1 MAAIRRGFRAIAT
14 GDQLD
19 TDGATPINVLSSAY
33 LSPPL
38 SRTIRSIHLHFS
50 ICFIVQSPIDLNM
63 LRSLSCLLAA
73 FAVTGTS
80 ATTFDA
86 SDNSSML
93 QLLGTVQ
100 PQGSESASTATITS
114 TSGSESTS
122 THVQYSIRN
131 GETTSK
137 GVNLGSWLVAEYWMT
152 SSADFWT
159 GAVNASHGEYTAI
172 AEATDPDAIR
182 SHFEYHHSTF
192 INESDIAEI
201 AAVGINTVRV
211 PIGYWIV
218 GFDGNDPSSKAEWKV
233 YTNGTLKYL
242 DLLITDWAKKYN
254 VAVLLSIHAAKGS
267 QNGADNSSPS
277 VYGSEFWAEFA
288 ENVNNTIAMVSYLA
302 DRYKDEDAFLG
313 FGLLNEPN
321 GDTTTDVLYDYYER
335 AYSAIR
341 ATGSECVLTV
351 APLLYEQS
359 PDVLTDF
366 MLAPAYTNVWVEWHP
381 YFVWGYDDVS
391 DRDLVN
397 TSVKINFQGDV
408 TQWNS
413 VSGHNRLFIGE
424 WCFATNGKF
433 ENDQELFYEFAQA
446 ETEVVNQAEGGWTY
460 WSWRIYED
468 ETGDNMWSL
477 RAVLRDEKLKAILFP
492 SNSGSSSTITT
503 SATNDQEQTQQQ
515 QS

>member
-1 MAAIRRGFRAIAT
+1 A
-14 GDQLD
+14 
-19 TDGATPINVLSSAY
+19 
-33 LSPPL
+33 
-38 SRTIRSIHLHFS
+38 
-50 ICFIVQSPIDLNM
+50 
-63 LRSLSCLLAA
+63 
-73 FAVTGTS
+73 
-80 ATTFDA
+80 
-86 SDNSSML
+86 
-93 QLLGTVQ
+93 
-100 PQGSESASTATITS
+100 
-114 TSGSESTS
+114 S
-122 THVQYSIRN
+122 THVQYSIRS

-137 GVNLGSWLVAEYWMT
+137 GVNLGSWLVAENWMT

-159 GAVNASHGEYTAI
+159 GAVNASQGEYTAI

-182 SHFEYHHSTF
+182 SHLEYHHSTF

-218 GFDGNDPSSKAEWKV
+218 GFDHNDPSGKAEWEV

-242 DLLITDWAKKYN
+242 DALVTDWAKKYN

-277 VYGSEFWAEFA
+277 VYGSELWGSFA
-288 ENVNNTIAMVSYLA
+288 ENVNNTISMVEYLA
-302 DRYKDEDAFLG
+302 ERYKDEEAFLG

-341 ATGSECVLTV
+341 ETGSECVLTV
-351 APLLYEQS
+351 APLLSEQS
-359 PDVLTDF
+359 PTVLTDF

-391 DRDLVN
+391 DADLVS
-397 TSVKINFQGDV
+397 TSVKVNFQGDV
-408 TQWNS
+408 SQWNS
-413 VSGHNRLFIGE
+413 VDGHNRLFIGE

-433 ENDQELFYEFAQA
+433 EDDEDLFYEFAQA
-446 ETEVVNQAEGGWTY
+446 ETAVVNQAGGGWTY

-477 RAVLRDEKLKAILFP
+477 RAVLRDDKLK
-492 SNSGSSSTITT
+492 
-503 SATNDQEQTQQQ
+503 
-515 QS
+515 

>member
-1 MAAIRRGFRAIAT
+1 MRMAAIRRGFRAIAT

-73 FAVTGTS
+73 FAVTATS

-86 SDNSSML
+86 SDNSSVL

-114 TSGSESTS
+114 TSCSESTS

-159 GAVNASHGEYTAI
+159 SVVNASHGEYTAI
-172 AEATDPDAIR
+172 AEAADPDAIR

-288 ENVNNTIAMVSYLA
+288 ENANNTIAMVSYLA

-313 FGLLNEPN
+313 FGHLNEPN

-366 MLAPAYTNVWVEWHP
+366 MLAPAYTNVWAEWHP

-460 WSWRIYED
+460 WSWRVYED
-468 ETGDNMWSL
+468 ETG
-477 RAVLRDEKLKAILFP
+477 VV
-492 SNSGSSSTITT
+492 
-503 SATNDQEQTQQQ
+503 
-515 QS
+515 

>member
-1 MAAIRRGFRAIAT
+1 MLPF
-14 GDQLD
+14 
-19 TDGATPINVLSSAY
+19 
-33 LSPPL
+33 
-38 SRTIRSIHLHFS
+38 FS
-50 ICFIVQSPIDLNM
+50 Y
-63 LRSLSCLLAA
+63 LLAA
-73 FAVTGTS
+73 LAVTS
-80 ATTFDA
+80 ATTFGS
-86 SDNSSML
+86 SDSSSSVQ
-93 QLLGTVQ
+93 QLMGTVQ
-100 PQGSESASTATITS
+100 TQQGSDT
-114 TSGSESTS
+114 SESTTAGSSAS
-122 THVQYSIRN
+122 THVQYSIRS

-137 GVNLGSWLVAEYWMT
+137 GVNLGSWLVAENWMT

-159 GAVNASHGEYTAI
+159 GAVNASQGEYTAI

-182 SHFEYHHSTF
+182 SHLEYHHSTF

-218 GFDGNDPSSKAEWKV
+218 GFDHNDPSGKAEWEV

-242 DLLITDWAKKYN
+242 DALVTDWAKKYN

-277 VYGSEFWAEFA
+277 VYGSELWGSFA
-288 ENVNNTIAMVSYLA
+288 ENVNNTISMVEYLA
-302 DRYKDEDAFLG
+302 ERYKDEEAFLG

-341 ATGSECVLTV
+341 ETGSECVLTV
-351 APLLYEQS
+351 APLLSEQS
-359 PDVLTDF
+359 PTVLTDF

-391 DRDLVN
+391 DADLVS
-397 TSVKINFQGDV
+397 TSVKVNFQGDV
-408 TQWNS
+408 SQWNS
-413 VSGHNRLFIGE
+413 VDGHNRLFIGE

-433 ENDQELFYEFAQA
+433 EDDEDLFYEFAQA
-446 ETEVVNQAEGGWTY
+446 ETAVVNQAGGGWTY

-477 RAVLRDEKLKAILFP
+477 RAVLRDDKLKEILFP
-492 SNSGSSSTITT
+492 SSSGSSSVTIST
-503 SATNDQEQTQQQ
+503 SSSSDQEQQQQQQQQQVQTGSSTDQTQQQ
-515 QS
+515 S

>member
-1 MAAIRRGFRAIAT
+1 
-14 GDQLD
+14 
-19 TDGATPINVLSSAY
+19 
-33 LSPPL
+33 
-38 SRTIRSIHLHFS
+38 
-50 ICFIVQSPIDLNM
+50 M
-63 LRSLSCLLAA
+63 LRSLACLLAA
-73 FAVTGTS
+73 VAAATTS

-86 SDNSSML
+86 SASSAA
-93 QLLGTVQ
+93 QQQVVATVQ
-100 PQGSESASTATITS
+100 TQGAESVTTSAATS
-114 TSGSESTS
+114 MSASESTS

-131 GETTSK
+131 GDTTSK

-172 AEATDPDAIR
+172 AAASDPDAIR
-182 SHFEYHHSTF
+182 SHLAHHHETF

-218 GFDGNDPSSKAEWKV
+218 GFDDNDPSAKAEWDV

-242 DLLITDWAKKYN
+242 DLLVTDWAKTHN

-277 VYGSEFWAEFA
+277 IYGSEFWATYA
-288 ENVNNTIAMVSYLA
+288 ENVNNTISMVAFLA

-341 ATGSECVLTV
+341 ATGSDCVLTV

-391 DRDLVN
+391 DQDLVN
-397 TSVKINFQGDV
+397 TSVKVNFQGDV
-408 TQWNS
+408 TQWNA

-433 ENDQELFYEFAQA
+433 ESDDALFYEFAQA
-446 ETEVVNQAEGGWTY
+446 ETDVVNQAGGGWTY
-460 WSWRIYED
+460 WSWRVYED

-492 SNSGSSSTITT
+492 SSSSSNTVSTSSSSAQEKQQTTTWTGSSAST
-503 SATNDQEQTQQQ
+503 DQTQQQ
-515 QS
+515 QQQS

>member
-1 MAAIRRGFRAIAT
+1 
-14 GDQLD
+14 
-19 TDGATPINVLSSAY
+19 
-33 LSPPL
+33 
-38 SRTIRSIHLHFS
+38 
-50 ICFIVQSPIDLNM
+50 
-63 LRSLSCLLAA
+63 
-73 FAVTGTS
+73 
-80 ATTFDA
+80 
-86 SDNSSML
+86 
-93 QLLGTVQ
+93 
-100 PQGSESASTATITS
+100 
-114 TSGSESTS
+114 
-122 THVQYSIRN
+122 
-131 GETTSK
+131 
-137 GVNLGSWLVAEYWMT
+137 MT

-172 AEATDPDAIR
+172 AKATDPDTIR

-218 GFDGNDPSSKAEWKV
+218 GFDDNDPS
-233 YTNGTLKYL
+233 
-242 DLLITDWAKKYN
+242 
-254 VAVLLSIHAAKGS
+254 AKGS

-288 ENVNNTIAMVSYLA
+288 ENVNNTITMVSYLA
-302 DRYKDEDAFLG
+302 ERYKDEDAFLG

-335 AYSAIR
+335 AYRAVR

-391 DRDLVN
+391 DQDLVN
-397 TSVKINFQGDV
+397 TSVKVNFQGDV

-413 VSGHNRLFIGE
+413 VSGRNRLFIGE

-433 ENDQELFYEFAQA
+433 ENDQDLFYEFAQA
-446 ETEVVNQAEGGWTY
+446 ETDVVNQARGGWTY

-477 RAVLRDEKLKAILFP
+477 RAVLRDENLKAILFP
-492 SNSGSSSTITT
+492 SSAGSSSTITT
-503 SATNDQEQTQQQ
+503 SSSSDQEQTQQQ